1 MEEDRYGSVLRQK
14 MKESMSEPWKATNR
28 RVREGREFVTMF
40 LFMVLG
46 IVGAAIIWLALA
58 GALQWIR

>member
-28 RVREGREFVTMF
+28 RVRESREFVSML
-40 LFMVLG
+40 LFVILG

-58 GALQWIR
+58 GVLQWIR